1 MKRIHIKKAEFERVL
16 ALGSQCV
23 VPSRALPL
31 SGHIRISVKGD
42 KLKVEAFNEL
52 SSIRVY
58 GTLDME
64 TEECS
69 FCVDCNDLAKF
80 VKAVSDND
88 ITIILEEK
96 SMKLLHS
103 KGECV
108 FPIVPAKDF
117 PESNVGAGDGVN
129 PTFSL
134 EGATLVRWIGYAKDF
149 VSLDE
154 LRPNISGV
162 YMYCQGGKI
171 GFCATNQTNL
181 ITDEISTEEFA
192 DLNTSLIINY
202 KAFAS
207 IVNVFKD
214 ADLVTVSVGDNS
226 VMLSSSNVRMYIRKT
241 AAVFPNFR
249 VLFNNFGDQSVAF
262 RRSDM
267 AEALKRINLCCG
279 NASKRI
285 SLTFCDGSLN
295 IRHDNL
301 IDNKS
306 ASEDI
311 SYVGDC
317 SLSFC
322 FITDNLLKAVMNTST
337 DEVRMC
343 FVSESKP
350 VFITECGENASL
362 AKRLLICPSVKVTN
376 PQQKNG

>member
-1 MKRIHIKKAEFERVL
+1 MQRIHIQKAEFERVL

-31 SGHIRISVKGD
+31 SGYVRISVKGD

-69 FCVDCNDLAKF
+69 FCVDCKGLENF
-80 VKAVSDND
+80 VKAVSDDD
-88 ITIILEEK
+88 ITILLDEK
-96 SMKLLHS
+96 SMTLIHS

-108 FPIVPAKDF
+108 FPIVPAEDF
-117 PESNVGAGDGVN
+117 PESSVGTDDGVN

-134 EGATLVRWIGYAKDF
+134 DGATLVRWIGYAKDF
-149 VSLDE
+149 VAQDD
-154 LRPNISGV
+154 LRPNISGI
-162 YMYCQGGKI
+162 YMYCQDGKI

-192 DLNTSLIINY
+192 DLNTSLIINK

-214 ADLVTVSVGDNS
+214 ADLVTISVGDNS
-226 VMLSSSNVRMYIRKT
+226 VMFASRNLRMYIRKT
-241 AAVFPNFR
+241 TAAFPNFR
-249 VLFNNFGDQSVAF
+249 ILFNNFGDQFVVF
-262 RRSDM
+262 RRCDM
-267 AEALKRINLCCG
+267 VEALKRISLCCS

-285 SLTFCDGSLN
+285 YLTFCDGSLN

-311 SYVGDC
+311 SYDGDC
-317 SLSFC
+317 ALSFC
-322 FITDNLLKAVMNTST
+322 FITDNLLKAVLNTST

-343 FVSESKP
+343 VISESKP

>member
-1 MKRIHIKKAEFERVL
+1 
-16 ALGSQCV
+16 
-23 VPSRALPL
+23 
-31 SGHIRISVKGD
+31 
-42 KLKVEAFNEL
+42 
-52 SSIRVY
+52 
-58 GTLDME
+58 
-64 TEECS
+64 
-69 FCVDCNDLAKF
+69 
-80 VKAVSDND
+80 
-88 ITIILEEK
+88 
-96 SMKLLHS
+96 
-103 KGECV
+103 
-108 FPIVPAKDF
+108 
-117 PESNVGAGDGVN
+117 
-129 PTFSL
+129 
-134 EGATLVRWIGYAKDF
+134 
-149 VSLDE
+149 
-154 LRPNISGV
+154 
-162 YMYCQGGKI
+162 MYCQGGKI

-192 DLNTSLIINY
+192 DLDTSLIINY

-207 IVNVFKD
+207 IINVFKD
-214 ADLVTVSVGDNS
+214 ADLVTISVGDNS

-249 VLFNNFGDQSVAF
+249 VLFNNFGDQSVVF
-262 RRSDM
+262 RRVDM
-267 AEALKRINLCCG
+267 VEALKRINLCCS

-285 SLTFCDGSLN
+285 FLTFCDGSLN

-311 SYVGDC
+311 SYAGDC